1 MTPEL
6 QAQTPAQGVLQIK
19 DWGHSQMYRAV
30 CECGDTD
37 CDHVIDIEAEQD
49 GSVIVTIYTRTRTNF
64 WSRTRWHHIWSLLTR
79 GHADFETTIVLSEQM
94 ALNYSE
100 TLKKA
105 VQDVRNFKK
114 PPA

>member
-19 DWGHSQMYRAV
+19 DWGQSQMYRAV

-37 CDHVIDIEAEQD
+37 CDHVIDVEAD
-49 GSVIVTIYTRTRTNF
+49 DHSVTVTIYTRTRTNF
-64 WSRTRWHHIWSLLTR
+64 WSRTRWSHLWRLLTQ
-79 GHADFETTIVLSEQM
+79 GYTDYETTIMLQEQS
-94 ALNYSE
+94 ALNYAE